1 MAESGR
7 VTSER
12 VSSELRP
19 DVTRLFCAV
28 TDVVRVVTPA
38 AGLDDRTMQRLHG
51 PVDAAA
57 KLPVDGTAGEVV
69 DAART
74 ILEAGPPAPPDALSV
89 GPVLAELRDAL
100 GAYERVQRPRSVL
113 SESLQAA
120 RPRPGELAEA
130 LRAARG
136 E

>member
-7 VTSER
+7 LAAEQRS
-12 VSSELRP
+12 

-28 TDVVRVVTPA
+28 ADVVRVVTPA

-74 ILEAGPPAPPDALSV
+74 ILEAGPPAPPDTLSV

-100 GAYERVQRPRSVL
+100 GAYERVQRQRSVL
-113 SESLQAA
+113 REALGTVRQ
-120 RPRPGELAEA
+120 RPGELAEA

>member
-1 MAESGR
+1 MGERGR
-7 VTSER
+7 VAAEQ
-12 VSSELRP
+12 RP

-28 TDVVRVVTPA
+28 ADVVRVITPA

-74 ILEAGPPAPPDALSV
+74 ILEAGPPAPPDTISV

-100 GAYERVQRPRSVL
+100 GAYERVQRQRSVL
-113 SESLQAA
+113 REALGPVT
-120 RPRPGELAEA
+120 PRPGDLAEA
-130 LRAARG
+130 LRTARG

>member
-1 MAESGR
+1 MAERGR
-7 VTSER
+7 VAG
-12 VSSELRP
+12 ELRP

-28 TDVVRVVTPA
+28 ADVVRVVTPA

-74 ILEAGPPAPPDALSV
+74 ILEAGPPAPPDAMSV
-89 GPVLAELRDAL
+89 GPALAELRDAL
-100 GAYERVQRPRSVL
+100 GVYERAQRSRSVL
-113 SESLQAA
+113 QEGLQAP
-120 RPRPGELAEA
+120 RPRRGRLAEA